1 MYSMNVGCNFQ
12 ASDYFTKEA
21 VVLDLAQR
29 KWGQTNTRG
38 IFIDSEKNGNLFYQE
53 KDIFFK
59 NLENIPKY
67 VLSYYKGIRHEYAR
81 NNGRHFW
88 SLMVEKPIEKFEV
101 THREAFTFAR
111 YIADKMPENVED
123 LSPEIVTRFTN
134 VIDKE
139 KGYDI
144 SVLFIVATKTKARED
159 SYFGKMFESTKYLVM
174 DRFMNPIDVNAFYEV
189 MNKIIVK
196 K

>member
-1 MYSMNVGCNFQ
+1 MNVGCNFQ

-29 KWGQTNTRG
+29 KWGRTNTRG
-38 IFIDSEKNGNLFYQE
+38 VFIDSNKNGNMFYQE

-59 NLENIPKY
+59 DLENIPKY
-67 VLSYYKGIRHEYAR
+67 ILPYYKGIRHEYVR
-81 NNGRHFW
+81 NSGRHYW
-88 SLMVEKPIEKFEV
+88 SLMIEKPIEKFEV
-101 THREAFTFAR
+101 TANAAFSFAR

-123 LSPEIVTRFTN
+123 LSSEIVTRFTN

-144 SVLFIVATKTKARED
+144 SVLFIVATKTKTRSD
-159 SYFGKMFESTKYLVM
+159 SYFGNVIDSSKYLVM
-174 DRFMNPIDVNAFYEV
+174 DRFMNPIDVKAFYEV
-189 MNKIIVK
+189 MDKIIVK

>member
-1 MYSMNVGCNFQ
+1 MNVGCYFQ

-21 VVLDLAQR
+21 VILDLAQR
-29 KWGQTNTRG
+29 KWGTGNTLG
-38 IFIDSEKNGNLFYQE
+38 IFIDPEKNRNLFYQE

-59 NLENIPKY
+59 DLENIPEY
-67 VLSYYKGIRHEYAR
+67 VVPYYKGIRHEYSR
-81 NNGRHFW
+81 SSGRHCY
-88 SLMVEKPIEKFEV
+88 SLMIEKPIEKFEV
-101 THREAFTFAR
+101 TNKEAFNFAR

-123 LSPEIVTRFTN
+123 LSPEIVTRFAN

-144 SVLFIVATKTKARED
+144 SVLFIVTTTTKKRTD
-159 SYFGKMFESTKYLVM
+159 SYFGNVIEPTKYLVM
-174 DRFMNPIDVNAFYEV
+174 DRFMNPIDVKAFYEV
-189 MNKIIVK
+189 MDKIIIK